1 MVVQHKEQAQLK
13 PKLYCQQTHNLKKGL
28 GAGEMA

>member
-1 MVVQHKEQAQLK
+1 MAMQHKEQARLK
-13 PKLYCQQTHNLKKGL
+13 TKLYCQQTHNLKKGL